1 MESSYESTLEG
12 QYVSPEVNIH
22 RQTTQLH
29 HTYRR
34 HQFRKV
40 MALCLGM
47 MAVLTVV
54 IVATKTG
61 AKDMSLAKV
70 ALAIWGRIVPWIQLE
85 SITTLEQTI
94 VWHLRLPRVMMGLV
108 AGAGLAVAGVVMQ
121 GVTRNPLV
129 SPFTIGISPAA
140 AFGAS
145 LAIIWGAMALPA
157 GGRYVI
163 VGAAF
168 LSAFLCVLLVL
179 FIASLRGI
187 SVTTIILTGIALT
200 YLFSALTATVQFVA
214 TEEQLAAVVH
224 WTFGTLNRATWDE
237 VGITTLFFAI
247 CLPVFFWNA
256 WAYNAMAS
264 GGDDTATSLGFHV
277 KRVRVITSLLAVLLT
292 ASIVSFTG
300 VIGFVGLVAPHITR
314 LIIGSDHRYLLP
326 LSCCAGAVLL
336 LLADTIGRT
345 LFAPAVLPVG
355 IVVSYLGVPLFVHL
369 IILRRKYA
377 L

>member
-1 MESSYESTLEG
+1 MESSYENALET
-12 QYVSPEVNIH
+12 QYPASEISVS
-22 RQTTQLH
+22 RQSSQLH
-29 HTYRR
+29 DRYRQQ
-34 HQFRKV
+34 QFRKLG
-40 MALCLGM
+40 ALFLGM
-47 MAVLTVV
+47 IAVFAVV
-54 IVATKTG
+54 ILSTKTG
-61 AKDMSLAKV
+61 AKDLSLAKV
-70 ALAIWGRIVPWIQLE
+70 ALAIWTKILPWFQTE
-85 SITTLEQTI
+85 SVTTLDRTI
-94 VWHLRLPRVMMGLV
+94 VWHLRLPRVMMGVV

-145 LAIIWGAMALPA
+145 IAIIWGATALPA
-157 GGRYVI
+157 GGRYII

-200 YLFSALTATVQFVA
+200 YLFSALTATIQFIA

-237 VGITTLFFAI
+237 VGITAIFFAI

-256 WAYNAMAS
+256 WAYNALAS
-264 GGDDTATSLGFHV
+264 GGDETATSLGFNV
-277 KRVRVITSLLAVLLT
+277 KRIRVVTSLLAVLIT
-292 ASIVSFTG
+292 AAVVSFTG
-300 VIGFVGLVAPHITR
+300 VIGFVGLAAPHIAR
-314 LIIGSDHRYLLP
+314 LLIGSDHRYLLP
-326 LSCCAGAVLL
+326 FSCCAGAVLL
-336 LLADTIGRT
+336 LLADTLGRT

>member
-1 MESSYESTLEG
+1 
-12 QYVSPEVNIH
+12 
-22 RQTTQLH
+22 
-29 HTYRR
+29 
-34 HQFRKV
+34 
-40 MALCLGM
+40 MALCLGVI
-47 MAVLTVV
+47 AVLAVV

-70 ALAIWGRIVPWIQLE
+70 TLAIWGQIVPWIQLE
-85 SITTLEQTI
+85 SITALEQTI
-94 VWHLRLPRVMMGLV
+94 VWHLRLPRVMMGV
-108 AGAGLAVAGVVMQ
+108 VGGAGLAIAGVVMQ

>member
-1 MESSYESTLEG
+1 MEPSYERTLEG
-12 QYVSPEVNIH
+12 QYAPSHSDPLRES
-22 RQTTQLH
+22 TQLQRI
-29 HTYRR
+29 YRR
-34 HQFRKV
+34 HQFRKLT
-40 MALCLGM
+40 ALLLGTI
-47 MAVLTVV
+47 ATLVVV

-61 AKDMSLAKV
+61 AKDMNLSKV
-70 ALAIWGRIVPWIQLE
+70 ALAIWSKIFPWGEYE
-85 SITTLEQTI
+85 SLSILEQTI

-108 AGAGLAVAGVVMQ
+108 AGAGLAIAGVVMQ

-145 LAIIWGAMALPA
+145 IAIIWGATALPS
-157 GGRYVI
+157 GGRYVV

-224 WTFGTLNRATWDE
+224 WTFGTLNRATWNE
-237 VGITTLFFAI
+237 VGITALFFAI

-256 WAYNAMAS
+256 WAYNALAS
-264 GGDDTATSLGFHV
+264 GGDETATSLGFNV
-277 KRVRVITSLLAVLLT
+277 KRIRVITSLLAVLIT
-292 ASIVSFTG
+292 AAIVSFTG
-300 VIGFVGLVAPHITR
+300 VIGFVGLVAPHIAR
-314 LIIGSDHRYLLP
+314 LLVGGDHRYLLP
-326 LSCCAGAVLL
+326 FSCCAGAVLL
-336 LLADTIGRT
+336 LLADTVGRSI
-345 LFAPAVLPVG
+345 FAPAVLPVG

-369 IILRRKYA
+369 IVLRRKYS

>member
-1 MESSYESTLEG
+1 MESSYEHALEV
-12 QYVSPEVNIH
+12 QSPASDLGES
-22 RQTTQLH
+22 RQTAQLH
-29 HTYRR
+29 DSYRQQ
-34 HQFRKV
+34 QFRKGGI
-40 MALCLGM
+40 LFLGAI
-47 MAVLTVV
+47 AVLVVV
-54 IVATKTG
+54 ILATKTG
-61 AKDMSLAKV
+61 AKDMSLSKV
-70 ALAIWGRIVPWIQLE
+70 ALAIWTKILPWLQAD
-85 SITTLEQTI
+85 SVTTLEQTI
-94 VWHLRLPRVMMGLV
+94 IWHLRLPRVIMGVV

-145 LAIIWGAMALPA
+145 IAIIWGATALPS

-200 YLFSALTATVQFVA
+200 YLFSALTATIQFIA

-237 VGITTLFFAI
+237 VGISVLFFAI
-247 CLPVFFWNA
+247 CLPVFFGNA
-256 WAYNAMAS
+256 WAYNALAS
-264 GGDDTATSLGFHV
+264 GGDETAMSLGFNV
-277 KRVRVITSLLAVLLT
+277 KQVRVLTSLLAVLIT
-292 ASIVSFTG
+292 AAIVSFTG
-300 VIGFVGLVAPHITR
+300 VIGFVGLAAPHIAR
-314 LIIGSDHRYLLP
+314 LLIGSDHRYLLP
-326 LSCCAGAVLL
+326 FSCCAGAVLL
-336 LLADTIGRT
+336 LLADTLGRT

>member
-1 MESSYESTLEG
+1 MNSSRESIGKASSI
-12 QYVSPEVNIH
+12 SPEAKAS
-22 RQTTQLH
+22 RQTTQLQH
-29 HTYRR
+29 IYRQ
-34 HQFRKV
+34 HQFRKAA
-40 MALCLGM
+40 ALFFGVL
-47 MAVLTVV
+47 AVLAVT

-61 AKDMSLAKV
+61 AKDMSLPKV
-70 ALAIWGRIVPWIQLE
+70 ALAIWSKLFPWEEYE
-85 SITTLEQTI
+85 SLAVLEQTI

-145 LAIIWGAMALPA
+145 LAIIWGAAAMPA
-157 GGRYVI
+157 GGRYMV

-237 VGITTLFFAI
+237 VGITAFFFAV
-247 CLPVFFWNA
+247 CLPVFFWHA

-264 GGDDTATSLGFHV
+264 GGDETATSLGFNV
-277 KRVRVITSLLAVLLT
+277 KRIRVLTSLLAVLLT
-292 ASIVSFTG
+292 AAIVSFTG
-300 VIGFVGLVAPHITR
+300 VIGFVGLVAPHIAR
-314 LIIGSDHRYLLP
+314 LIVGGDHRYLLP
-326 LSCCAGAVLL
+326 FSCCAGAVLL

-345 LFAPAVLPVG
+345 VFAPAILPVG